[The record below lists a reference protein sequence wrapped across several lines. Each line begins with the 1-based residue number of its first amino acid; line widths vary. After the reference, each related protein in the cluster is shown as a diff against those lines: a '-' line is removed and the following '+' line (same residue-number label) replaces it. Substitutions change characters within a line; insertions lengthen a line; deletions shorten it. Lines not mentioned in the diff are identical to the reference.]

1 MMLFAGDTMAPPTT
15 SNGSE
20 PPRPPTREAPALA
33 RRLYQAVT
41 VAVPPDA
48 GSAFRILLDGKPART
63 PAKEGLDLPTRP
75 CAEAV
80 AAEWAAQR
88 EHIDPAT
95 MPLTKLVCSA
105 IDGVRGREGEVREA
119 IGKYVASDLLCYR
132 ASSPLPL
139 VCRQTALWDPVL
151 AWGRDVLGVPL
162 IVTTG
167 VMPVAQPEIA
177 RTALARTLAEQ
188 DPFTLAALYVMT
200 SLMGSALLALAHAHG
215 QLGLEEAW
223 AAAHVDEDWQIS
235 QWGEDAQAAARREG
249 RWREVASASRLLRL
263 VSNAP

>member
-1 MMLFAGDTMAPPTT
+1 MTAPPTT
-15 SNGSE
+15 SNGTE
-20 PPRPPTREAPALA
+20 RPGPPSREAPALV
-33 RRLYQAVT
+33 RRGYQDVT
-41 VAVPPDA
+41 VAASPDQ
-48 GSAFRILLDGKPART
+48 AFRVLLDGKPVRT
-63 PAKEGLDLPTRP
+63 PAKKVLDLPTRT

-95 MPLTKLVCSA
+95 MPLTRLVNSA
-105 IDGVRGREGEVREA
+105 VDGVRGREGEVRDE

-132 ASSPLPL
+132 ASGPLPL
-139 VCRQTALWDPVL
+139 MRRQTDLWDPVL

-167 VMPVAQPEIA
+167 VMPVAQPETA
-177 RTALARTLAEQ
+177 RTALARTLAV

-200 SLMGSALLALAHAHG
+200 TLMGSALLALAHAYG

-223 AAAHVDEDWQIS
+223 VAAHVDEDWQIS
-235 QWGEDAQAAARREG
+235 QWGEDAEASARRKR
-249 RWREVASASRLLRL
+249 RWVEVASASTLLRL
-263 VSNAP
+263 VS

>member
-1 MMLFAGDTMAPPTT
+1 MTAPPTT
-15 SNGSE
+15 SNGTE
-20 PPRPPTREAPALA
+20 RPRPPSREALALV
-33 RRLYQAVT
+33 RRGYQDVT
-41 VAVPPDA
+41 VAASPDQ
-48 GSAFRILLDGKPART
+48 AFRVLLDGKPVRT
-63 PAKEGLDLPTRP
+63 PAKKVLDLPTRT

-95 MPLTKLVCSA
+95 MPLTRLVNSA
-105 IDGVRGREGEVREA
+105 VDGVRGREGEVRDE

-132 ASSPLPL
+132 ASGPLPL
-139 VCRQTALWDPVL
+139 MRRQTDLWDPVL

-167 VMPVAQPEIA
+167 VMPVAQPETA
-177 RTALARTLAEQ
+177 RTALARTLAEH

-200 SLMGSALLALAHAHG
+200 TLMGSALLALAHAYG

-223 AAAHVDEDWQIS
+223 VAAHVDEDWQIS
-235 QWGEDAQAAARREG
+235 QWGEDAEAAARRKR
-249 RWREVASASRLLRL
+249 RWVEVASASTLLRL
-263 VSNAP
+263 VANIP

>member
-1 MMLFAGDTMAPPTT
+1 MTAPPTT
-15 SNGSE
+15 SNGTE
-20 PPRPPTREAPALA
+20 RPRPPSREAPALV
-33 RRLYQAVT
+33 RRGYQDVT
-41 VAVPPDA
+41 VAASPDQ
-48 GSAFRILLDGKPART
+48 AFRVLLDGKPVRT
-63 PAKEGLDLPTRP
+63 PAKKVLDLPTRT

-95 MPLTKLVCSA
+95 MPLTRLVNSA
-105 IDGVRGREGEVREA
+105 VDGVRGREGEVRDE

-132 ASSPLPL
+132 ASGPLPL
-139 VCRQTALWDPVL
+139 MRRQTDLWDPVL

-167 VMPVAQPEIA
+167 VMPVAQPESA
-177 RTALARTLAEQ
+177 RTALARTLAEH

-200 SLMGSALLALAHAHG
+200 TLMGSALLALAHAYG

-223 AAAHVDEDWQIS
+223 VAAHVDEDWQIS
-235 QWGEDAQAAARREG
+235 QWGEDAEASARRKR
-249 RWREVASASRLLRL
+249 RWVEVASASTLLRL
-263 VSNAP
+263 VANIP